1 MAEGHLSK
9 NKVQLLRQAISA
21 ASSSLKLANQLL
33 NEIERIG
40 GAEVPGLVG
49 KYDGRFMVTQAGKKY
64 PVPDN
69 YSAKTRLVY
78 GDKLKMTEGPLG
90 RQFKLVEKL
99 SRVEADAQLAIKDG
113 QFEALGKGGSY
124 RLLQSAVKYWGGEEG
139 DKVKILLPEGGK
151 NIPFACLL
159 EIVGKKPGVQKEVEE
174 KKEELEV
181 KKEPVKEEK
190 KAPVEKTV
198 GVQKEVEEKK
208 EELEVKKEP
217 VKEEKKAPVE
227 KTVVKKETKAK
238 QEKATAAKKI
248 TAKKTTK
255 TAAKEEK
262 PAVKKSELIS
272 EEELR

>member
-1 MAEGHLSK
+1 MAERHLSK

-21 ASSSLKLANQLL
+21 ASSSLKVANQLL

-78 GDKLKMTEGPLG
+78 GDKLKMTEGPMG

-99 SRVEADAQLAIKDG
+99 SRVEADAQLAVKDG

-139 DKVKILLPEGGK
+139 DKVKILLPEEEK
-151 NIPFACLL
+151 NVPFACLL
-159 EIVGKKPGVQKEVEE
+159 EIVGKKPGVREEAGERKERP
-174 KKEELEV
+174 EV
-181 KKEPVKEEK
+181 KKEPAKEEK
-190 KAPVEKTV
+190 KAPVKKTV
-198 GVQKEVEEKK
+198 
-208 EELEVKKEP
+208 
-217 VKEEKKAPVE
+217 A
-227 KTVVKKETKAK
+227 KKETKAK
-238 QEKATAAKKI
+238 PKKTAAAKT
-248 TAKKTTK
+248 TAKKTTAKRTTTQKTTK
-255 TAAKEEK
+255 TATKEEK
-262 PAVKKSELIS
+262 PAGKKSELID